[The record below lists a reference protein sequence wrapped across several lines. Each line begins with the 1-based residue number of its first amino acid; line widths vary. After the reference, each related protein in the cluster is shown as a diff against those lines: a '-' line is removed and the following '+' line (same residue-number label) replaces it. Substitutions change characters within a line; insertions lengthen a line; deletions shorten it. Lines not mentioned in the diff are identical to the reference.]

1 MEYCKYV
8 LSSPSCLICIDGAT
22 SKRKT
27 VAAFSAIRVSERTQ
41 TKVIKAGALAPT
53 SQSGQLSTVKVD
65 NEHSIQCSI
74 CKKAVYIIFQIV
86 KGVYI
91 ES

>member
-22 SKRKT
+22 SMRKT
-27 VAAFSAIRVSERTQ
+27 VAAFCAIRVSERTR
-41 TKVIKAGALAPT
+41 TKIIKADTLAQT
-53 SQSGQLSTVKVD
+53 SQSGQLSTVKLD

-74 CKKAVYIIFQIV
+74 CKKSRVYNFSDC
-86 KGVYI
+86 GMCLH
-91 ES
+91 